1 MPELDEIK
9 RLRALTH
16 ASIAECK
23 HALEEAGGNFE
34 KAMEILKRKGFAKAA
49 KKAERAVGP
58 GIVEAYIHPG
68 GQVGAMIE
76 VRCET
81 DFVARNAE
89 FKKLAHELCLQVASM
104 APLWISPEDIPE
116 DLLENEKRRMQE
128 ELTGPGKSGAVLAQA
143 LQGKLEDYYKEVCL
157 LKQPHIKN
165 QDETVSDLIAHAIA
179 KLGENIKVS
188 NFCRLDI

>member
-16 ASIAECK
+16 ASMIECK

-128 ELTGPGKSGAVLAQA
+128 ELTGLGKSGAVLAQA

-165 QDETVSDLIAHAIA
+165 QDETVSDLISHAIA